1 MMIYATLIAGTC
13 LGFLVACI
21 LRSGSIADE
30 LALIDEIDR
39 LKMELVWHTHA
50 QQQRQGS
57 IVSHAAR
64 IASVARGDA

>member
-1 MMIYATLIAGTC
+1 MMIYAALIAGTC

-39 LKMELVWHTHA
+39 LKMELAWHNRVH
-50 QQQRQGS
+50 QQRRGS
-57 IVSHAAR
+57 V
-64 IASVARGDA
+64 VGGGL